1 MKRSVRQSILV
12 ATAAALASGAAQAD
26 ILAYKQLKQMFRQ
39 GDEWRMVFVE
49 TLANTGAETVKDVQI
64 SADLTPLGSDLKI
77 RLLSS
82 KPLISV
88 ESDGSA
94 QPEGSGE
101 LNTAFDGANE
111 RQLLEPGAELGPGE
125 LMQITYSVTTA
136 LGNGPYALQS
146 VVSPGDDLSQN
157 GEKDRDRSDDFDTP
171 TYISL
176 PKTIPFSAAACPEG
190 LLESKFN
197 LVNNGDFSIVTGN
210 RPHGEQ
216 PLKQASGPNSLL
228 ADSFYSDAPY
238 AGDDGFPPD
247 NNETGFYH
255 DPSGN
260 PNNFVNSLA
269 IHQSRVGDGIT
280 LYDDTFF
287 QHAFPG
293 DPGRGVPAAPN
304 YLLYNGNG
312 ASQPIGV
319 WKQDLTG
326 LKPGATY
333 NFIAYVS
340 NAAWPG
346 LTLQGLREPAVRLVA
361 NGQVSASANVP
372 QEAADEQDTWR
383 PVSAQVV
390 APAGGEMTLTLEDT
404 VQDHIFGDRLA
415 VAQIGLFQCVDPALD
430 DDGDLLSNGVEV
442 ALGTD
447 PNSGDSDGDG
457 KGDGAEVGQDINHPL
472 DTDGD
477 GVIDALESSLPGADS
492 DGDGLPDEVDGID
505 DGPDGDRDADGISN
519 GDELRIGS
527 DPDNADTDGDGKGDA
542 EEVGP
547 DFSKPKDSDGD
558 GIPDILESNEKDSDG
573 DDVPDEYDNF
583 DDRGDSNG
591 GSGGSSG
598 GGSTSWLWL
607 AGLLSLKRWRRVR

>member
-1 MKRSVRQSILV
+1 MKRKLRQSLLL
-12 ATAAALASGAAQAD
+12 ATAASLASGAAQAD

-82 KPLISV
+82 NPLISA
-88 ESDGSA
+88 ESGGSA

-111 RQLLEPGAELGPGE
+111 PRLLEPGAQLGPGE

-146 VVSPGDDLSQN
+146 VASPGGDLSQN
-157 GEKDRDRSDDFDTP
+157 GEKDRNKSDDFDTP

-176 PKTIPFSAAACPEG
+176 PKTIPFSAAACPDG

-197 LVNNGDFSIVTGN
+197 LVKNGDFSIVTGQ
-210 RPHGEQ
+210 RPEGPQ
-216 PLKQASGPNSLL
+216 PLKLASAPDNLL
-228 ADSFYSDAPY
+228 AGSFYSDAPY

-247 NNETGFYH
+247 NNNNGFYDH
-255 DPSGN
+255 D
-260 PNNFVNSLA
+260 FQNSVA
-269 IHQSRVGDGIT
+269 IHQSRVGGGIT

-293 DPGRGVPAAPN
+293 DAVRGVPAAPN

-326 LKPGATY
+326 LKAGATY

-346 LTLQGLREPAVRLVA
+346 LTLQGLREPAVRLLA
-361 NGQVSASANVP
+361 NGQGLAATTVP

-430 DDGDLLSNGVEV
+430 DDGDSLSNGVEV

-477 GVIDALESSLPGADS
+477 GVIDALESSKVDT
-492 DGDGLPDEVDGID
+492 DGDGQPDETDGVD
-505 DGPDGDRDADGISN
+505 DGPDGDRDADGVLN
-519 GDELRIGS
+519 GDEIRIGS
-527 DPDNADTDGDGKGDA
+527 DPGNADTDGDGKLDGEEFLTGDTDGDGKLDIL
-542 EEVGP
+542 E
-547 DFSKPKDSDGD
+547 SSIKDSDGD
-558 GIPDILESNEKDSDG
+558 G
-573 DDVPDEYDNF
+573 VPDEFDNF
-583 DDRGDSNG
+583 DNRGNG
-591 GSGGSSG
+591 GGGNGG
-598 GGSTSWLWL
+598 GGSTGWLWL